1 MDKLVSAAK
10 DFLDDDKDK
19 RQGASTSPSW
29 HLPRHGPFHDA
40 PHSTRL
46 RAELDVAMK
55 IMTTWQFSILIST
68 SIKHKRC

>member
-19 RQGASTSPSW
+19 RQGASTSLSW
-29 HLPRHGPFHDA
+29 LLPRHGPFHDA

-46 RAELDVAMK
+46 RAELNGAIMK
-55 IMTTWQFSILIST
+55 IMTTWLFLMLIST
-68 SIKHKRC
+68 SI